1 MAALH
6 VTAVLEATE
15 NIIMFLINKIKK
27 KIASIYASWL
37 SSTVQLEENPE
48 EVRITERDNI
58 TSTDFIDYD
67 GMGNQ
72 GRFPSVRK
80 KK

>member
-1 MAALH
+1 
-6 VTAVLEATE
+6 
-15 NIIMFLINKIKK
+15 MFLIDKIKR

-37 SSTVQLEENPE
+37 SSTVEPE
-48 EVRITERDNI
+48 EETDFSKLNERNNL
-58 TSTDFIDYD
+58 TSSDFIDYD

-80 KK
+80 KNDRKR

>member
-1 MAALH
+1 
-6 VTAVLEATE
+6 
-15 NIIMFLINKIKK
+15 MFLINKIKK
-27 KIASIYASWL
+27 KIASIYANWL
-37 SSTVQLEENPE
+37 SSTVQFEENPE